1 MFQPRGYQ
9 IKAIES
15 LANADLG
22 YIVARAGS
30 GKSAVMAFAVKMRE
44 ARECKPMSVC
54 VLVPTQEIKTQML
67 KTFAAVG
74 TLGPVQAHCWQGLDR
89 VPDCDIL
96 IIDEAHGAGAP
107 CYRRLLRT
115 TLVQQGGK
123 WVRRCI
129 TWACTATPRRED
141 GEPIEPIIGPCLYT
155 VPESAIKAAGGVL
168 PGRVQIVRYHDS
180 DIKAQCEEAA
190 LKAAREYVKKVGVK
204 KFYANFASRFYGISH
219 YGAAM
224 VFRSKLDE
232 EARVEFDAAAKKK
245 ILAEKSYSFLMDQAI
260 TNSKKRNCFVAGII
274 RQHILAGASVIAL
287 ADTIE
292 QCAAIADMAGPG
304 TAPFHARL
312 GKRERERVLAEFKAG
327 ILKCIVATSVADEG
341 MDCPIANVLIMA
353 RASKAAGRTEQRAG
367 RVMRPYPGKAYG
379 LVVDVFDT
387 SHGMLAG
394 QHHKRKRL
402 YSEWGFSIEKGL

>member
-1 MFQPRGYQ
+1 MITPRPYQ
-9 IKAIES
+9 TPAIEA

-22 YIVARAGS
+22 YIVSKAGS

-74 TLGPVQAHCWQGLDR
+74 TLGPVQAHCWQGLDC

-107 CYRRLLRT
+107 CYRKLLRT
-115 TLVQQGGK
+115 TLVQDRGK

-141 GEPIEPIIGPCLYT
+141 MEPLEPILGPLLHH
-155 VPESAIKAAGGVL
+155 VSEDAIKAAGGVL
-168 PGRVQIVRYHDS
+168 PGRVQIVRYHDAAV
-180 DIKAQCEEAA
+180 KEAA
-190 LKAAREYVKKVGVK
+190 Q
-204 KFYANFASRFYGISH
+204 
-219 YGAAM
+219 
-224 VFRSKLDE
+224 
-232 EARVEFDAAAKKK
+232 DAAVKE
-245 ILAEKSYSFLMDQAI
+245 IRSWMSDEQVSRVVYRHVLRIGVTE
-260 TNSKKRNCFVAGII
+260 NEGRNRFVAGII

-292 QCAAIADMAGPG
+292 QCAVIAETAGPG
-304 TAPFHARL
+304 AAAFHARL

-353 RASKAAGRTEQRAG
+353 RASKAAGRTEQRCG
-367 RVMRPYPGKAYG
+367 RILRPYPGKAYG

-402 YSEWGFSIEKGL
+402 YSEWGFSIEKSL